1 MKNLLSVFLL
11 IVLGV
16 INAQNECYHT
26 VVAGDNL
33 YRIGITYGTNEAGV
47 KKNNPGITA
56 ALSLGQKVKVPCKA
70 VNTTL

>member
-11 IVLGV
+11 SILGI

-33 YRIGITYGTNEAGV
+33 YRIGIYYGTNEAEV
-47 KKNNPGITA
+47 KKNNQGITA
-56 ALSLGQKVKVPCKA
+56 A
-70 VNTTL
+70 